1 MEAQRQG
8 FQAELERVKRELEV
22 VRLRAKVLEKEI
34 ESVKIKK
41 PVQEKRSMLVPKKP
55 ITSNESELEER
66 EEASHSLV

>member
-8 FQAELERVKRELEV
+8 FQAELERVKRELEA

-41 PVQEKRSMLVPKKP
+41 PVQEKRSTLVPKNP
-55 ITSNESELEER
+55 LHQTI
-66 EEASHSLV
+66 AS